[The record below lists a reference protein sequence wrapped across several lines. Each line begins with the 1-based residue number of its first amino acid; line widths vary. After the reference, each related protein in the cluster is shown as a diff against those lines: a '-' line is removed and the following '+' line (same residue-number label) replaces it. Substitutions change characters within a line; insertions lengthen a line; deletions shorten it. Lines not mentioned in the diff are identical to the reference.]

1 MNKTTAS
8 GFETASKMT
17 VGQGMALWRQQVGR
31 MGLIAPKSTAW
42 KITAAIAALPI
53 LIFVIGPTLTA
64 WLADASP
71 DFRESAGALAVL
83 VLILLPTWIALFLN
97 HRHVQFIFLSNFLSV
112 SIGVLCSVGISIL
125 SWIGLGGEAWW
136 SLLGWQ
142 VALIWSFIN
151 SKRPDAPEKD
161 HSARPIP
168 SLTTIST

>member
-1 MNKTTAS
+1 
-8 GFETASKMT
+8 
-17 VGQGMALWRQQVGR
+17 
-31 MGLIAPKSTAW
+31 MGLAAPKSTAW
-42 KITAAIAALPI
+42 KITVTMAVLPI
-53 LIFVIGPTLTA
+53 LFFVIGPTLVALFTG
-64 WLADASP
+64 ASP
-71 DFRESAGALAVL
+71 DLRETTGGFAGL
-83 VLILLPTWIALFLN
+83 VLIFLPTWIALFLN